1 MLKLF
6 LSYLAGYAASGPI
19 TILSAFFMIHWLTPE
34 DYSKGMLFIAVVN
47 FLFFLCKL
55 GMDQVFVRFFYESDY
70 KSNTALLLFRCFGIV
85 FTSFLILTIGLLLG
99 RHYLNAWLKIESPLL
114 VLMILIGT
122 ALFTLNRFAQLIAR
136 LRENVKIYNLAR
148 VLNEFFFLLCFT
160 LIFYT
165 ISRTFWAIIFSQV
178 LAMSLVILWLFSLF
192 RHDLLF
198 PIAQWQTLFNKK
210 ALHEFLYYGTP
221 SLFSLS
227 LTWLFVN
234 IDRFFIL
241 RWSNFYELGIYIA
254 AFVLVSPL
262 EMVQSIFNTAL
273 APKMNKMLIQSP
285 FKAKKTCYDTFKKLN
300 FALVSIIFVM
310 IFLKEKLILFL
321 GPSFQAVT
329 IIFPWLLLA
338 PYFRGLSEVVVAGII
353 KTKKSYWHPLI
364 SLCALVINVI
374 GCYALIPSLGA
385 EGAAIAVALSFGAF
399 FLARLLISFQYYRFK
414 INAWKCCF
422 SFGCLLLAIIASRH
436 NHYTFP
442 LFCLLFSLTAM
453 MEKDWLLEDGAH
465 LVHLFLAQ
473 KSKIQHARLMLF
485 KNTFKRKHI

>member
-47 FLFFLCKL
+47 FLFFLCNL

-165 ISRTFWAIIFSQV
+165 ISPTFWAIIFSQV

-192 RHDLLF
+192 RHDFLF
-198 PIAQWQTLFNKK
+198 PIAQWHTLFNKK
-210 ALHEFLYYGTP
+210 DLHEFLYYGMP

-234 IDRFFIL
+234 VDRFFIL
-241 RWSNFYELGIYIA
+241 RWSNFSELGIYIA
-254 AFVLVSPL
+254 AFVLVAPL
-262 EMVQSIFNTAL
+262 EMIQSTFNTAW
-273 APKMNKMLIQSP
+273 APRMNKMLIHSP
-285 FKAKKTCYDTFKKLN
+285 FKTKKIFYDTFKKLN
-300 FALVSIIFVM
+300 FALVSVILIM
-310 IFLKEKLILFL
+310 IFLKEKFILFL
-321 GPSFQAVT
+321 GPSFQAAT

-338 PYFRGLSEVVVAGII
+338 PYFRGLSEVVIGGII
-353 KTKKSYWHPLI
+353 KTKKSYWHAVI
-364 SLCALVINVI
+364 SLCALIINVI

-385 EGAAIAVALSFGAF
+385 EGAAVAVALSFGAF
-399 FLARLLISFQYYRFK
+399 FLARLLISFQYYQFK
-414 INAWKCCF
+414 INVWKLCF

-442 LFCLLFSLTAM
+442 LFCLLFSLTAI